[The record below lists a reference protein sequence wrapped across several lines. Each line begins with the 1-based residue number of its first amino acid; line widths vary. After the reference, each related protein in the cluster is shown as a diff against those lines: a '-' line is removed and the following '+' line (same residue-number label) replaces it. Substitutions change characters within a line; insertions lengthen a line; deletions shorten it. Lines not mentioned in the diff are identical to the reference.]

1 MATDKTITAPQARAL
16 VIKASVVTNRMKRI
30 IDRTVRKEARK
41 GNTVAIFNCN
51 FTHRATAVETY
62 CQELGY
68 STERLSE
75 IRLQISW

>member
-1 MATDKTITAPQARAL
+1 MAMDKTITALQAKEM
-16 VIKASVVTNRMKRI
+16 VIKASIVTNRMKRV

-41 GNTVAIFNCN
+41 GNTVAIFNCHL
-51 FTHRATAVETY
+51 THRATAVEAY

-75 IRLQISW
+75 TRLQISW